1 MEHSDWLVFGRD
13 FTVRIITMG
22 TVLLDIFS
30 RTPAKF
36 KLRKRKKI
44 KKVKVWSWYKTN
56 ERGENVCLEKCSS
69 KKSSAV
75 NQKARPTFFSMCLVF
90 FVRL

>member
-1 MEHSDWLVFGRD
+1 
-13 FTVRIITMG
+13 MG

-30 RTPAKF
+30 PTPAKF

-56 ERGENVCLEKCSS
+56 ERGENVCLEKRSS
-69 KKSSAV
+69 KTR
-75 NQKARPTFFSMCLVF
+75 QQ
-90 FVRL
+90 